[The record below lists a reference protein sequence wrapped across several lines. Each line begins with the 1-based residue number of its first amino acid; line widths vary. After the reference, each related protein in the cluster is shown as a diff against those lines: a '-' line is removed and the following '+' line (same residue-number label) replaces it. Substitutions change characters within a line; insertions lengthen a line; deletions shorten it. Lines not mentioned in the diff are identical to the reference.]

1 MKTLVSVMG
10 QPCRFERALATNV
23 SHPKTDALCRNKLSV
38 GPLAVIDAPENETAL
53 DFRTGDL
60 SGSGKYQKGVRSIV
74 LGGSQPV
81 SPPCHTATCPFG
93 NPSGHNVPIRRAGVG
108 SC

>member
-74 LGGSQPV
+74 LRAAPNRFRHLVIQPRV
-81 SPPCHTATCPFG
+81 LSEILQVIMS
-93 NPSGHNVPIRRAGVG
+93 PSGELG
-108 SC
+108 